1 MPRLEYLLTFR
12 ADLKPPVEVGAVP
25 GGSRRIFDIL
35 GGSFEG
41 PRLKGKLLPGGGDW
55 LLIGADG
62 VGRLD
67 VRGTFESDDGAHI
80 YVQYH
85 GVLTFNEAVVAA
97 LGSGEEMAY
106 GASYF
111 MTAPPLR
118 DRRCALRVAQPRR
131 HRGSGAR
138 VARSRRV
145 PGLRGLER
153 LRAPAPGPPLSRHR
167 PTGSGRRRP
176 DSFATT
182 VPRP

>member
-111 MTAPPLR
+111 MTAPRFETGDARYAWLN
-118 DRRCALRVAQPRR
+118 RVVTVGQ
-131 HRGSGAR
+131 GR
-138 VARSRRV
+138 VLPEAVEYRV
-145 PGLRGLER
+145 FEVLN
-153 LRAPAPGPPLSRHR
+153 
-167 PTGSGRRRP
+167 
-176 DSFATT
+176 D
-182 VPRP
+182 